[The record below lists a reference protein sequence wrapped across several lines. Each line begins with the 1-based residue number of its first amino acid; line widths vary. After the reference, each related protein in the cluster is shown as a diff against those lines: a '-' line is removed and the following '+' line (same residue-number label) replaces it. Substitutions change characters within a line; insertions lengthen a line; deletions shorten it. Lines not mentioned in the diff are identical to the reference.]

1 MTHTDE
7 PVSVQVALEPGPAT
21 GHRVLI
27 VTLTIAPGYHVY
39 AEPTPEG
46 FVPLSV
52 RLAPTSA
59 AVAGPPE
66 WPPAERLTIEDLPD
80 EFWVYHGTVVGR
92 LPIEVRSGV
101 VEGEVAYQ
109 ACTDVACH
117 LPTSVAFRL
126 SADG

>member
-1 MTHTDE
+1 MTRDDE
-7 PVSVQVALEPGPAT
+7 PVSVQVALEPGPVDGRRILT
-21 GHRVLI
+21 
-27 VTLTIAPGYHVY
+27 VTVTIAPGYHVY
-39 AEPTPEG
+39 AEPTPPG

-52 RLAPTSA
+52 RLAPASA
-59 AVAGPPE
+59 TVAGPPA

-109 ACTDVACH
+109 ACTEVACY